1 MTRHEKNLIN
11 YLRAST
17 AEVVREQLAVAT
29 IPCRTY
35 SADKRA
41 AYFMK
46 ALRAAG
52 LSPKRDKIGNVLALR
67 RGSDAAS
74 RPTLVVSAHLDSVF
88 LHLEEI
94 VIQRKGSVYS
104 APGICDDAS
113 GIANLIVLSRAL
125 EKFKVDLPGDVL
137 FVGSVGEES
146 GGGVWGMEHFWK
158 AARLRKPWFVSID
171 GAVPGRI
178 VTKSLGTWSPT
189 VTVKGPGGH
198 SYVTFGRPNPVHML
212 SRIVTK
218 LTSIKPDR
226 SKDATY
232 NANMISGGTAPN
244 VIPQAA
250 SVTLN
255 LRSSDPRELESMK
268 KRVMTFIDQA
278 RREELAWATSERWIE
293 VAVTA
298 HGRPGGRIAE
308 DHDLVR
314 FAAAAFRAERLKPEF
329 MASSTDANMP
339 MSLGIPAIT
348 ISAGGRAENM
358 HSLDEWH
365 DMKHRTKE
373 LAALGRI
380 VFSAVG

>member
-1 MTRHEKNLIN
+1 MTKHEKNVIN

-17 AEVVREQLAVAT
+17 AEVVREQVAVAT

-41 AYFMK
+41 AYFIK
-46 ALRAAG
+46 ALKAAG
-52 LSPKRDKIGNVLALR
+52 LSPKRDKIGNVIALR
-67 RGSDAAS
+67 RGSDPSS
-74 RPTLVVSAHLDSVF
+74 RATLVVSAHLDSVF
-88 LHLEEI
+88 LDLAKI
-94 VIQRKGSVYS
+94 TIRKKGSVYH

-113 GIANLIVLSRAL
+113 GIANLIVLARAL

-189 VTVKGPGGH
+189 ITVKGPGGH
-198 SYVTFGRPNPVHML
+198 SYVTFGRPNPVHVL

-218 LTSIKPDR
+218 LTTMKPDR

-232 NANMISGGTAPN
+232 NANMVSGGTAPN
-244 VIPQAA
+244 VIPQVA

-255 LRSSDPRELESMK
+255 LRSSDARELESMK
-268 KRVMTFIDQA
+268 KRVMKFIDEA
-278 RREELAWATSERWIE
+278 RSEELAWATSEKWLE
-293 VAVTA
+293 VGITA
-298 HGRPGGRIAE
+298 HGRPGGKIAE
-308 DHDLVR
+308 DHNLVK
-314 FAAAAFRAERLKPEF
+314 FAAAAFRAERLRPEF
-329 MASSTDANMP
+329 MASSTDANSP

-365 DMKHRTKE
+365 DMKDRTKE

-380 VFSAVG
+380 LFLAAG